1 MKTEFA
7 GYRTESPAA
16 DEASWEAIARRLAAH
31 GQIAYRVVRTVPPP
45 PPRPAAAAT
54 MPEGESR
61 RQARRKTRLR
71 SAKVVDEAN
80 RFLCEAVVQNR
91 SADGFRL
98 LLARNVQLSERFGVH
113 DDETG
118 ELYTVSLAWR
128 RGVAVGLHI
137 LRRGPPA
144 PMRGIELAAL
154 SGRYYALGD

>member
-7 GYRTESPAA
+7 GFRTEASPTR
-16 DEASWEAIARRLAAH
+16 DETWESIARNLAER
-31 GQIAYRVVRTVPPP
+31 GQVAYRVVRVVPPP
-45 PPRPAAAAT
+45 PPRPAVAT
-54 MPEGESR
+54 LPEGESR
-61 RQARRKTRLR
+61 AQVRRKTRLR

-91 SADGFRL
+91 SAEGFRL
-98 LLARNVQLSERFGVH
+98 LLARNVALSARFGVH
-113 DDETG
+113 DDESG

-128 RGVAVGLHI
+128 RGATVGLRI

-154 SGRYYALGD
+154 SGRYYALGE